1 MNTLNN
7 FFKVFVISA
16 LIISRTGYSKA
27 QNLNLIPYPSQV
39 EILKGTC
46 VLKNGMIYTNNK
58 ALSGILHFQNEQ
70 GEPWKKNGK
79 IPRQLVDLKILPS
92 ANAYGS
98 YELVTSEKQVAITAA
113 DSAGLFN
120 GIITLIQLI
129 QFNSAT
135 PFQDKTVLPRLVIH
149 DQPRF
154 GWRGFMLDE
163 SRHFF
168 GKEIVEQLL
177 DWMAF
182 YKLNRFH
189 WHLSDSQGWRLEIK
203 KYPLL
208 TSVGGKGNFTDSLA
222 AATYY
227 TQDDIREIVAYAKDR
242 FITIIPE
249 IDMPGHAS
257 AATRAYP
264 ILSGGDAPNYPGF
277 TFDPANDET
286 YTYLT
291 DILKEVSMLFPSGI
305 IHLGGDEVAFGIAAW
320 KNNPGVS
327 KLMAAN
333 QMTDLN
339 QVEHYFLR
347 RMGDSVLQFSH
358 YLMCWDEAV
367 PAGLPVSRTYISWW
381 RQNHRESLNEAISKG
396 FKVVLCPR
404 LPLYLDFVQD
414 STHQSGRKWDKT
426 KFNSYLDLYHF
437 PENSIAADVSGKTNI
452 LGLQG
457 NLWTETVVS
466 KKRLQYLIFPRMA
479 ALAEAGWTVSSA
491 KNDEQFN
498 TRLKTHLLYYDR
510 SNIYYYNPFQPDQHP
525 EAIDVKKKDDPD

>member
-1 MNTLNN
+1 MCFTQLS
-7 FFKVFVISA
+7 KV
-16 LIISRTGYSKA
+16 LIISAFVVFSTGYLKA

-39 EILKGTC
+39 QILKGTC
-46 VLKNGMIYTNNK
+46 VLNNALLYTNNK
-58 ALSGILHFQNEQ
+58 GLSGILHYQNDQMGSQE
-70 GEPWKKNGK
+70 KNK
-79 IPRQLVDLKILPS
+79 PRQLVELKIQPS
-92 ANAYGS
+92 PAVYGS
-98 YELVTSEKQVAITAA
+98 YELITSEKGVAITAS
-113 DSAGLFN
+113 DTAGLFN
-120 GIITLIQLI
+120 GVVTLIQLI
-129 QFNSAT
+129 QTYDSAN
-135 PFQDKTVLPRLVIH
+135 QSKDKLVLPRLVIH
-149 DQPRF
+149 DHPRYA
-154 GWRGFMLDE
+154 WRGFMLDE

-168 GKEIVEQLL
+168 GKEIVKQLL

-189 WHLSDSQGWRLEIK
+189 WHLSDSQGWRIEIK

-249 IDMPGHAS
+249 IDMPGHAT

-277 TFDPANDET
+277 TFDPAKDET

-291 DILKEVSMLFPSGI
+291 NILKELRTLFPSGI

-320 KNNPGVS
+320 SKNSGVA

-333 QMTDLN
+333 QFTELN

-347 RMGDSVLQFSH
+347 RMADSVLKFSNDI
-358 YLMCWDEAV
+358 MCWDEAV
-367 PAGLPVSRTYISWW
+367 SAGLPVSRTYVSWW
-381 RQNHRESLNEAISKG
+381 RQNHPESLNEAISKG
-396 FKVVLCPR
+396 YKIVLCPR
-404 LPLYLDFVQD
+404 LPMYLDFVQD

-437 PENSIAADVSGKTNI
+437 PENSIAADVYGKMNI
-452 LGLQG
+452 LGIQG
-457 NLWTETVVS
+457 NLWTETVSS

-479 ALAEAGWTVSSA
+479 ALAEAGWTAASA
-491 KNDEQFN
+491 KNDEPFN
-498 TRLKTHLLYYDR
+498 TRLKAHLILYNR
-510 SNIYYYNPFQPDQHP
+510 ANIYYYNPFQPDQHP
-525 EAIDVKKKDDPD
+525 EAIDVRKRDDD

>member
-1 MNTLNN
+1 MNQMNKFL
-7 FFKVFVISA
+7 FKVFVIA
-16 LIISRTGYSKA
+16 VLMISGAGYSMA
-27 QNLNLIPYPSQV
+27 QNINLIPYPSQV
-39 EILKGTC
+39 DVVKGNC
-46 VLKNGMIYTNNK
+46 VLYNSPLFTNNK
-58 ALSGILHFQNEQ
+58 DLSGLLIFFNEEMGRQ
-70 GEPWKKNGK
+70 QKNSH
-79 IPRQLVDLKILPS
+79 IPRQVIDLKIMPS
-92 ANAYGS
+92 PDVYGS
-98 YELVTSEKQVAITAA
+98 YELTTYEKKVAITAA

-120 GIITLIQLI
+120 GLITLLQLCK
-129 QFNSAT
+129 SAGLLN
-135 PFQDKTVLPRLVIH
+135 DKLVLPRLVIH
-149 DQPRF
+149 DHPRY

-168 GKEIVEQLL
+168 GKQTVKELF

-203 KYPLL
+203 KYPFL

-222 AATYY
+222 TATFY
-227 TQDDIREIVAYAKDR
+227 TQEDIREIVDYAKER

-249 IDMPGHAS
+249 IDMPGHAT

-264 ILSGGDAPNYPGF
+264 ILSGGDAPGYPGF

-291 DILKEVSMLFPSGI
+291 NILKEIRTLFPSGI

-327 KLMAAN
+327 KLMTAN

-347 RMGDSVLQFSH
+347 RMADSVLKFSH
-358 YLMCWDEAV
+358 YVMCWDEAV
-367 PAGLPVSRTYISWW
+367 SADLPLSKTYISWW
-381 RQNHRESLNEAISKG
+381 RQNHPESLKEAISKG
-396 FKVVLCPR
+396 YKIVLCPR
-404 LPLYLDFVQD
+404 LPMYLDFVQD
-414 STHQSGRKWDKT
+414 NTHHSGRKWDKT

-457 NLWTETVVS
+457 NLWTETVIS

-479 ALAEAGWTVSSA
+479 SLAEAGWTAASA
-491 KNDEQFN
+491 KNDSQFN
-498 TRLKTHLLYYDR
+498 TRLKAHLLFYDEK
-510 SNIYYYNPFQPDQHP
+510 NIYYYNPFQPDQHP
-525 EAIDVKKKDDPD
+525 EAIDIKKKEDQD

>member
-1 MNTLNN
+1 MYKFL
-7 FFKVFVISA
+7 FKVHVMTALTILSA
-16 LIISRTGYSKA
+16 GYSKA
-27 QNLNLIPYPSQV
+27 QNINLIPYPSQFEV
-39 EILKGTC
+39 LKGNC
-46 VLKNGMIYTNNK
+46 VVYNSQLFTNDK
-58 ALSGILHFQNEQ
+58 GLSGLLHYFNAEIGQQ
-70 GEPWKKNGK
+70 PKNSN
-79 IPRQLVDLKILPS
+79 IPKQDIDLKILPS
-92 ANAYGS
+92 SDVYGS
-98 YELVTSEKQVAITAA
+98 YELVTSENKVAITAP

-120 GIITLIQLI
+120 GLVTLLQLYK
-129 QFNSAT
+129 SAN
-135 PFQDKTVLPRLVIH
+135 PSNNKLVLPRVVIH

-168 GKEIVEQLL
+168 GKQVVKELL

-189 WHLSDSQGWRLEIK
+189 WHLSDSQGWRIEIK

-222 AATYY
+222 VATYY
-227 TQDDIREIVAYAKDR
+227 TQEDIREIVAYAKVR

-249 IDMPGHAS
+249 IDMPGHAT

-291 DILKEVSMLFPSGI
+291 DILTEIRTLFPSGI

-320 KNNPGVS
+320 KNNPRVA

-333 QMTDLN
+333 QFTELN

-347 RMGDSVLQFSH
+347 RMGDSVLKFSN

-367 PAGLPVSRTYISWW
+367 SAGLPVSTTYISWW
-381 RQNHRESLNEAISKG
+381 RQNKPESLNEAISKG
-396 FKVVLCPR
+396 YKVVLCPR
-404 LPLYLDFVQD
+404 LPLYFDFVQD
-414 STHQSGRKWDKT
+414 STHKSGRKWDKK
-426 KFNSYLDLYHF
+426 KFNSYLDIYHF
-437 PENSIAADVSGKTNI
+437 PENSIIAGLSDKTNI

-457 NLWTETVVS
+457 NLWTETVIS

-479 ALAEAGWTVSSA
+479 SLAEAGWAASSA
-491 KNDEQFN
+491 KSDTRFN
-498 TRLKTHLLYYDR
+498 TSLEAHLLLYDKK
-510 SNIYYYNPFQPDQHP
+510 NIYYYNPFHPDQHP
-525 EAIDVKKKDDPD
+525 EPIDVKGKGDQD

>member
-1 MNTLNN
+1 MNPMYK
-7 FFKVFVISA
+7 FSFRVIIISA
-16 LIISRTGYSKA
+16 LMILSIGYSKA

-39 EILKGTC
+39 EVLKGEC
-46 VLKNGMIYTNNK
+46 VLNNSQLFTNNK
-58 ALSGILHFQNEQ
+58 ELSGLLHYFNEEIDLQ
-70 GEPWKKNGK
+70 PKNSH
-79 IPRQLVDLKILPS
+79 IPKQLIDLKIQPS
-92 ANAYGS
+92 SDVYGS
-98 YELVTSEKQVAITAA
+98 YELVTFEKRVAITAP
-113 DSAGLFN
+113 DSTGLFN
-120 GIITLIQLI
+120 GLVTLLQLYKSATLI
-129 QFNSAT
+129 N
-135 PFQDKTVLPRLVIH
+135 DKLVLPHVVIH

-168 GKEIVEQLL
+168 GKEIVKQLL

-189 WHLSDSQGWRLEIK
+189 WHLSDSQGWRIEIK

-222 AATYY
+222 GATYY
-227 TQDDIREIVAYAKDR
+227 TQEEIREIIAYAKDR
-242 FITIIPE
+242 FITIVPE
-249 IDMPGHAS
+249 IDMPGHAT

-264 ILSGGDAPNYPGF
+264 SLSGGDAPGYPGF
-277 TFDPANDET
+277 TFDPATDET
-286 YTYLT
+286 YVYLT
-291 DILKEVSMLFPSGI
+291 DILKEIRALFPSGI

-347 RMGDSVLQFSH
+347 RMGDSVLKFSN

-367 PAGLPVSRTYISWW
+367 PAGLPVSNTFVCWW
-381 RQNHRESLNEAISKG
+381 RQNHPESLNEAISKG
-396 FKVVLCPR
+396 YRVVLCPR
-404 LPLYLDFVQD
+404 LPLYFDFVQD
-414 STHQSGRKWDKT
+414 STHNSGRKWDK
-426 KFNSYLDLYHF
+426 KYFNSYLDIYHY

-457 NLWTETVVS
+457 NLWTETVIS

-479 ALAEAGWTVSSA
+479 SLSEAGWTVGSA
-491 KNDEQFN
+491 KNDNLFN
-498 TRLKTHLLYYDR
+498 KRLKAHLLLYNKE
-510 SNIYYYNPFQPDQHP
+510 NIYYYNPFQPDQHP
-525 EAIDVKKKDDPD
+525 EAIDVKK

>member
-1 MNTLNN
+1 MYKLL
-7 FFKVFVISA
+7 FKLPFIAALVIFNA
-16 LIISRTGYSKA
+16 GYLKA

-39 EILKGTC
+39 EVLKGNC
-46 VLKNGMIYTNNK
+46 VLYNSQLFTNNK
-58 ALSGILHFQNEQ
+58 ELSGLLLFFNEEIGPQ
-70 GEPWKKNGK
+70 QKNSH
-79 IPRQLVDLKILPS
+79 IPKQVIDLKILPS
-92 ANAYGS
+92 SGVYGS
-98 YELVTSEKQVAITAA
+98 YELVTFEKQVAITAP

-120 GIITLIQLI
+120 GLITLLQLYK
-129 QFNSAT
+129 SAT
-135 PFQDKTVLPRLVIH
+135 LSNDKLVLPHVVIR

-168 GKEIVEQLL
+168 GKQMVKKLL

-222 AATYY
+222 DATWY
-227 TQDDIREIVAYAKDR
+227 TQEDIREIVVYATER

-249 IDMPGHAS
+249 IDMPGHAT

-264 ILSGGDAPNYPGF
+264 ILSGGDAPGYPGF
-277 TFDPANDET
+277 TFDPANEET
-286 YTYLT
+286 YVYLT
-291 DILKEVSMLFPSGI
+291 DMLKEIRTLFPSGI

-320 KNNPGVS
+320 KNNTGVS

-347 RMGDSVLQFSH
+347 RMGDSVLKFSN

-367 PAGLPVSRTYISWW
+367 PAGLPVSNTYVCWW
-381 RQNHRESLNEAISKG
+381 RQNHPESLNEAISKG
-396 FKVVLCPR
+396 YKIVLCPR
-404 LPLYLDFVQD
+404 LPLYFDFVQD
-414 STHQSGRKWDKT
+414 SSHRSGRKWDK
-426 KFNSYLDLYHF
+426 KYFNSYLDIYHF
-437 PENSIAADVSGKTNI
+437 PENSITPDIYDKTNI

-457 NLWTETVVS
+457 NLWTETVIS
-466 KKRLQYLIFPRMA
+466 KKRLQYLVFPRMA
-479 ALAEAGWTVSSA
+479 ALAEAGWTAGSA
-491 KNDEQFN
+491 KNDSHFS
-498 TRLKTHLLYYDR
+498 TRLKAHLLLYDKE
-510 SNIYYYNPFQPDQHP
+510 SIYYYNPFQPDQHP
-525 EAIDVKKKDDPD
+525 EAIDVKKGDQD

>member
-1 MNTLNN
+1 MNKFLFKAFFIATLM
-7 FFKVFVISA
+7 ISGA
-16 LIISRTGYSKA
+16 GYSKA

-39 EILKGTC
+39 EVLKGTC
-46 VLKNGMIYTNNK
+46 VLNNALIYTNNK

-70 GEPWKKNGK
+70 MEPRKKNSK
-79 IPRQLVDLKILPS
+79 IPKQVIDLKILPS
-92 ANAYGS
+92 SDVYGS
-98 YELVTSEKQVAITAA
+98 YELVTFEKKVSITAS
-113 DSAGLFN
+113 DTVGLFN
-120 GIITLIQLI
+120 GIVTLIQLI
-129 QFNSAT
+129 QLNST
-135 PFQDKTVLPRLVIH
+135 RLSKDKIELPQLIIH
-149 DQPRF
+149 DQPRYN
-154 GWRGFMLDE
+154 WRGFMLDE

-168 GKEIVEQLL
+168 GIDIVKQLL

-189 WHLSDSQGWRLEIK
+189 WHLSDSQGWRIEIK

-227 TQDDIREIVAYAKDR
+227 TQEDIREIVAYAKDR

-249 IDMPGHAS
+249 IDMPGHAT

-264 ILSGGDAPNYPGF
+264 SLSGGDAPNYPGF
-277 TFDPANDET
+277 TFDPAKEET

-291 DILKEVSMLFPSGI
+291 DILKEIRTLFPSGI

-339 QVEHYFLR
+339 QVEYYFLR
-347 RMGDSVLQFSH
+347 RMGDSVLKFSN

-367 PAGLPVSRTYISWW
+367 SAGLPIGNTYISWW
-381 RQNHRESLNEAISKG
+381 RQNHPESLNEAIAKG
-396 FKVVLCPR
+396 YKVVLCPR

-414 STHQSGRKWDKT
+414 STHKSGRKWDKT

-437 PENSIAADVSGKTNI
+437 PENSIAVDLSGKTNI

-457 NLWTETVVS
+457 NLWTETVIS

-479 ALAEAGWTVSSA
+479 SLAESGWTASSA
-491 KNDEQFN
+491 KSDSLFN
-498 TRLKTHLLYYDR
+498 TRLKAHLLYYDR
-510 SNIYYYNPFQPDQHP
+510 GNIYYYNPFHPDQHP
-525 EAIDVKKKDDPD
+525 EPIDVKKKGDQD